1 MNTTAPATDTTTAT
15 KTDLVRYTNN
25 KKIPLALAVY
35 LATDHYDYDPNTLS
49 ATAIIKPVRQ
59 TILKGRVPAEKQ
71 LIDLDT
77 LIQARLGTSIHDGI
91 EKAWNTNHV
100 AAMRALGYDDK
111 IIDRIRI
118 NPKPDEDHPS
128 NMIPIYMEQRHYRD
142 IEVNGKTFKISGKMD
157 FIAQGVVQDFKSTI
171 AFTFKHGT
179 KLEDYALQG
188 SIYRWL
194 APDIVTGDY
203 IHIHYVFMDWAKF
216 KVHSEKNYPPA
227 RCHSVKVPL
236 LSLKETEAYIK
247 SKIKQVL
254 TQQDMP
260 EHEITFCNDKE
271 LWREEDVYKY
281 YKDPKNAGVPGKRST
296 KNFDKPAEAQE
307 RFVKDGSVGQV
318 VIVKGKV
325 KACKYCAGFHA
336 CTQKDR
342 YIKDG
347 TLSFEDDL
355 A

>member
-1 MNTTAPATDTTTAT
+1 MNTSAPASDTQPSLT
-15 KTDLVRYTNN
+15 RYTNN

-59 TILKGRVPAEKQ
+59 TILKGRVPAERQ

-77 LIQARLGTSIHDGI
+77 LIQSRLGTSIHDGI
-91 EKAWNTNHV
+91 EKAWNTNYQQ
-100 AAMRALGYDDK
+100 AMRDLGYSDE

-118 NPKPDEDHPS
+118 NPEPEEDHAS
-128 NMIPIYMEQRHYRD
+128 DIIPIYMEQRRYRE

-157 FIAQGVVQDFKSTI
+157 FIAQGAVQDFKSTI

-179 KLEDYALQG
+179 KLEDFALQG

-194 APDIVTGDY
+194 APTLITRDY

-216 KVHSEKNYPPA
+216 KVHSEKNYPPS

-247 SKIKQVL
+247 SKIRQVL

-260 EHEITFCNDKE
+260 EKEITFCTDKE
-271 LWREEDVYKY
+271 LWRDEDTYKY
-281 YKDPKNAGVPGKRST
+281 YKNPANAGVPGKRST
-296 KNFDKPAEAQE
+296 KNFDSLKEANE
-307 RFVKDGSVGQV
+307 RLTTDGNVGQV
-318 VIVKGKV
+318 VTVKGKV

-336 CTQKDR
+336 CTQKDQ
-342 YIKDG
+342 YIEDG
-347 TLSFEDDL
+347 TLTFEDDL
-355 A
+355 S